1 MLIIDA
7 FMIIFI
13 LSAMAVLDLSSPLLY
28 FTVCIPQAFINT
40 LLGGVV
46 LQVSLPAD
54 IRHPCRIR
62 RVFDQH
68 PSYQQSSSSLCL
80 YWFARNLFW
89 DSVT

>member
-1 MLIIDA
+1 MSIIDA
-7 FMIIFI
+7 FMIILF
-13 LSAMAVLDLSSPLLY
+13 LPAMAVLDFASPLLY
-28 FTVCIPQAFINT
+28 FTVFIPQAFINT
-40 LLGGVV
+40 RLGGVV
-46 LQVSLPAD
+46 LQVSLPAF
-54 IRHPCRIR
+54 IKHPCRNR